1 MTLATAPPSLAV
13 EPKAISISQYEALSS
28 DIEIAKQQAVE
39 TFKYSDP
46 KGEKSARSYIAG
58 LRKIRSRIE
67 SARKEAKSYA
77 LEYGRAVDAQA
88 KALESE
94 ILGLIEPH
102 QQALDEIAQRE
113 KERVANH
120 EATLQMIT
128 STVQKGSEEGASSD
142 DIAVMI
148 AWLHGIDATDCM
160 EEFQEAADAEISN
173 GLRLLNALC
182 AAAIER
188 EARQA
193 LEAAEARRLAEEEAA
208 RRKAEEEARVQA
220 QIKEAEERGRQ
231 EAEDR
236 AHREKIAAAQAQA
249 QAEVRAAAAE
259 VRAAAA
265 EAQRVRQQQEMEQAI
280 RESAK
285 EQQRRAIA
293 QQAAEAALRRAEVM
307 RRNDLVAELSEA
319 LAGKTRVQ
327 VVEALLDGTLHPAV
341 CIDWAKA

>member
-1 MTLATAPPSLAV
+1 MTFAIAPPSLAV
-13 EPKAISISQYEALSS
+13 EPKAISISQYEALNS
-28 DIEIAKQQAVE
+28 DIEIAKQGAVE
-39 TFKYSDP
+39 SFDYNDP
-46 KGEKSARSYIAG
+46 KGEKAARSYIAG

-67 SARKEAKSYA
+67 SARKEAKSDA

-88 KALESE
+88 KALEAE
-94 ILGLIEPH
+94 ILDLIEPH

-249 QAEVRAAAAE
+249 QAEVRAAAAD
-259 VRAAAA
+259 
-265 EAQRVRQQQEMEQAI
+265 AQRVRQQQEMEQAI
-280 RESAK
+280 RESDK
-285 EQQRRAIA
+285 EQQRRAAA
-293 QQAAEAALRRAEVM
+293 QREAEAALRRAEVT

>member
-1 MTLATAPPSLAV
+1 MTFAIAPPSLAV

-39 TFKYSDP
+39 SFEYSDP

-88 KALESE
+88 KALEAE
-94 ILGLIEPH
+94 ILDLIEPH

-249 QAEVRAAAAE
+249 QAEVRAAAAD
-259 VRAAAA
+259 
-265 EAQRVRQQQEMEQAI
+265 AQRVRQQQEMEQAI
-280 RESAK
+280 RESDK
-285 EQQRRAIA
+285 EQQRRAAA
-293 QQAAEAALRRAEVM
+293 QREAEAALRRAEVT

>member
-1 MTLATAPPSLAV
+1 MTTAPSLAV
-13 EPKAISISQYEALSS
+13 EPKAISISQYEALNS
-28 DIEIAKQQAVE
+28 DIEIAKQGAVE
-39 TFKYSDP
+39 SFDYNDP
-46 KGEKSARSYIAG
+46 KGEKAARSYIAG

-67 SARKEAKSYA
+67 SARKEAKSDA

-88 KALESE
+88 KALEAE
-94 ILGLIEPH
+94 ILDLIEPH

-220 QIKEAEERGRQ
+220 QIKEAEERAR
-231 EAEDR
+231 
-236 AHREKIAAAQAQA
+236 
-249 QAEVRAAAAE
+249 QAEERAAAAD
-259 VRAAAA
+259 
-265 EAQRVRQQQEMEQAI
+265 AQRVRQQQEMEQAI
-280 RESAK
+280 RESDK
-285 EQQRRAIA
+285 EQQRRAAA
-293 QQAAEAALRRAEVM
+293 QREAEAALRRAEVT
-307 RRNDLVAELSEA
+307 RRNDLAAQLAKA
-319 LAGKTRVQ
+319 LTGKTKTQ
-327 VVEALLDGTLHPAV
+327 VVELLLDGQLHPAV
-341 CIDWAKA
+341 VIDWSKA